1 MSFFTAFSAPRA
13 PVYSHATVVE
23 QGVVGATD
31 RRGEGRMRGAHHA
44 TSGKE
49 TPRAGSRDLRQLR
62 RLAGLVRPYRGQVA
76 AALIALAVAAGAVLV
91 FGVGLRYLIDG
102 AFGAGHVEALDHA
115 LKASLIVVVVLAAA
129 TFARSYLVAWLGE
142 RVVANLRARVYDRVI
157 GLSPGFFE
165 TTRTG
170 EILSRLTADTSV
182 IQAVISASLSQA
194 LRNLLLLI
202 GGLVL
207 LIATNPRLAGLV
219 LVVVPLVIV
228 PIVVIGRRVR
238 RLSRAAQDRIGSLA
252 SQGEE
257 TLNAVRTVQ
266 AFAQE
271 ERERRHFQALAEAAF
286 KAAARHA
293 RARAALG
300 GAVITLVF
308 GAIVVVLW
316 IGGLDVVAGRITGGE
331 LASFVFFAAVVAS
344 AAGALSEVMGD
355 LQRAAGA
362 TERLFELLD
371 QSPQITAPA
380 TPHPLPP
387 DLAGAIRF
395 ERVGFAYPSH
405 PEQPVLCDLEIAI
418 EPGETVALVGPS
430 GAGKTSVLQLLLRF
444 YDPDHGRVC
453 LDGIDL
459 RELDPASFRARI
471 GLVPQE
477 PVIFSANA
485 WDNLR
490 YGRPDASDADVRAAA
505 AAARAI
511 EFLDRLPDGFD
522 TFLGEK
528 GIRLSGGQR
537 QRVAIARAILRD
549 PVVLLLDEATSSL
562 DAESE
567 RLVHDALDRLRRGR
581 TTVVIAHRL
590 ATVLEAD
597 RIIVL
602 DRGQAVASGTHRE
615 LIEQSELYARLA
627 ELQFDV
633 AGRLAAE

>member
-1 MSFFTAFSAPRA
+1 
-13 PVYSHATVVE
+13 V
-23 QGVVGATD
+23 
-31 RRGEGRMRGAHHA
+31 
-44 TSGKE
+44 
-49 TPRAGSRDLRQLR
+49 L
-62 RLAGLVRPYRGQVA
+62 
-76 AALIALAVAAGAVLV
+76 ALIVAAGAVLT

-102 AFGAGHVEALDHA
+102 GFGAGRVEALDHA
-115 LKASLIVVVVLAAA
+115 LKASLIVVVVLAGA
-129 TFARSYLVAWLGE
+129 TFARSYLVTWLGE
-142 RVVANLRARVYDRVI
+142 RVVTDLRTRVYDRVI

-165 TTRTG
+165 TTRIG
-170 EILSRLTADTSV
+170 EVLSRLTSDTAV
-182 IQAVISASLSQA
+182 VQGVISASLSQA
-194 LRNLLLLI
+194 LRNALLLV

-207 LIATNPRLAGLV
+207 LIVTNPRLTGLV
-219 LVVVPLVIV
+219 LIVVPLVIV

-238 RLSRAAQDRIGSLA
+238 RLSRDAQDRIGALSGH
-252 SQGEE
+252 GEE

-271 ERERRHFQALAEAAF
+271 ERERRSFRALAEAAF
-286 KAAARHA
+286 KAAVRRA
-293 RARAALG
+293 RARAALAG
-300 GAVITLVF
+300 CVITLVF

-331 LASFVFFAAVVAS
+331 LAAFVFYAAVVAS

-371 QSPQITAPA
+371 ETPRITAPA
-380 TPHPLPP
+380 LPQPLPP
-387 DLAGAIRF
+387 ALAGAVRF
-395 ERVGFAYPSH
+395 EQVRFAYPSQ
-405 PEQPVLCDLEIAI
+405 PERPVLRDLDIGVA
-418 EPGETVALVGPS
+418 PGETVALVGPS
-430 GAGKTSVLQLLLRF
+430 GAGKTSVFQLLMRF
-444 YDPDHGRVC
+444 YDPDAGRVL

-459 RELDPASFRARI
+459 RELVPAAFRARI

-490 YGRPDASDADVRAAA
+490 YGRADAGDAEVRAAA
-505 AAARAI
+505 DAARAT
-511 EFLDRLPDGFD
+511 EFLDRLPDGFA

-528 GIRLSGGQR
+528 GVRLSGGQR
-537 QRVAIARAILRD
+537 QRIAIARAILRD

-567 RLVHDALDRLRRGR
+567 RLVHDALDRLREGR
-581 TTVVIAHRL
+581 STLVIAHRL

-602 DRGQAVASGTHRE
+602 DQGRVVATGTHQE
-615 LIEQSELYARLA
+615 LVEQDGLYARLA